1 LASNVTAPLLLRF
14 RLKTLAGVPVGGDLQ
29 LLEGAPSMGP
39 VVEVAVG
46 NPTVD
51 IHHQVSLCHLG
62 VA

>member
-1 LASNVTAPLLLRF
+1 LASNVTALVQPMF
-14 RLKTLAGVPVGGDLQ
+14 RLKTLAGVPVGGGLQ

-51 IHHQVSLCHLG
+51 IHHQVSL
-62 VA
+62 